1 MVGFTEYLPLQIA
14 GGAVSQVVAMKWSK
28 QVIRQ
33 EVAWN
38 FDPQGMGYT
47 SGL

>member
-1 MVGFTEYLPLQIA
+1 MRTVE
-14 GGAVSQVVAMKWSK
+14 
-28 QVIRQ
+28 

-47 SGL
+47 WIELGGKQCYSNNGKLKIYVLQYL